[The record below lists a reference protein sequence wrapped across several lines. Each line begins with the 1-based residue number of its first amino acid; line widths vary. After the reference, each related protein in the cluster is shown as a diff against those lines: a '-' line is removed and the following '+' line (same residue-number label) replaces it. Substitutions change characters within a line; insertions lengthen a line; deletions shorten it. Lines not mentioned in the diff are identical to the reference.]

1 MNNSCNTFKFTV
13 KKYVILKKEAK
24 EQLNYKDELEDKI
37 IELSLKLKN
46 KDKELN
52 EVVELNNLIFKK
64 LIHNLKN
71 PVGIAFSFSEM
82 ILEGIDNYNPE
93 KLKSHV
99 EIIKNSSDFSLK
111 FLNKLAEYARYQ
123 QLELKFTFLEYDFLN
138 FINSVIAKAE
148 VLANKKSIH
157 INKKLPT
164 EVVKFKFD
172 KNELEIAILNILNN
186 AIRYSNEN
194 SEIGIEVTTT
204 QSELNISVSDYG
216 LGLEQKDFL
225 FIFDEF
231 CVVNTYSEDKEKCI
245 GLGLPIAQK
254 IVKKH
259 GGKISIKSEISK
271 GSTFTISLPLYGL
284 NT

>member
-1 MNNSCNTFKFTV
+1 M
-13 KKYVILKKEAK
+13 KKESK

-71 PVGIAFSFSEM
+71 PIGIVFSFSEM
-82 ILEGIDNYNPE
+82 ILDGIDNYKPE
-93 KLKSHV
+93 KLKSHI

-123 QLELKFTFLEYDFLN
+123 QTELKFTFLEYDFLS
-138 FINSVIAKAE
+138 FINNVIAKAE
-148 VLANKKSIH
+148 VLANKKSIF
-157 INKKLPT
+157 IKKSLPA

-172 KNELEIAILNILNN
+172 KNELELAILNILNN

-194 SEIGIEVTTT
+194 SEIKIEVKTTK
-204 QSELNISVSDYG
+204 SELNINISDNG
-216 LGLEQKDFL
+216 LGLEEKDFL
-225 FIFDEF
+225 FIFNEF
-231 CVVNTYSEDKEKCI
+231 SVVNTYSEDKEKCI

-259 GGKISIKSEISK
+259 RGKITVKSKISEGSI
-271 GSTFTISLPLYGL
+271 FTITLPL
-284 NT
+284 NS